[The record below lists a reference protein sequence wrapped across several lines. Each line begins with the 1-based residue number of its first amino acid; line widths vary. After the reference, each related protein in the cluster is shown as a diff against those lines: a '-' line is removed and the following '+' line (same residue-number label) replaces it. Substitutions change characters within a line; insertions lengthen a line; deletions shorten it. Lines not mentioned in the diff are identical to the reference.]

1 MFGKKGMVF
10 TRARDTISFIAGLV
24 LAAFGIIPLL
34 GTFKVIGF
42 KLPAFLLNLP
52 TTVLVWV
59 IAVAGLYIVIDGFI
73 EPPMHIFHWA
83 LIVGGIAMAIIGLI
97 PILFTFKVIG
107 FTVPFLGTN
116 LVVYQVLIAVEG
128 LFLAI
133 AGLTMH

>member
-10 TRARDTISFIAGLV
+10 TRARDTISFIIGLV

-34 GTFKVIGF
+34 FNFNVIGF
-42 KLPAFLLNLP
+42 NLPGVLLNLP
-52 TTVLVWV
+52 ISVLVWV
-59 IAVAGLYIVIDGFI
+59 IAVVGLYIVIDGFI

-83 LIVGGIAMAIIGLI
+83 LIVGGLVLAVIGLI
-97 PILFTFKVIG
+97 PILFSFGVIP
-107 FTVPFLGTN
+107 FTVPFLGEN
-116 LVVYQVLIAVEG
+116 LIVYQVLIAVEG